1 MNPPPEN
8 YTSLF
13 KEISILYKNR
23 NDSTLKAYWLTG
35 KYIGETEDLYKK
47 THGKESVS
55 GYGNKLIERLSIDL
69 SKKYGKG
76 FSETNIKNMR
86 RFYRLYEKSQPVAE
100 LEWSKYVVLFPVK
113 DEEKRRE
120 LEKLAIEENLT
131 KFQLKKFVEVHRLR
145 NRNDS
150 ENEKS
155 DILPERGSLY
165 RYSLARDHGAPV
177 RSGDL
182 LIDCGFN
189 TWRREVIENFK
200 EHEGKEVFKLKKV
213 KGKYYITEG
222 FGKKKEELLYTY
234 KAYVEKVIDG
244 DTLWVNIDCGFNTFA
259 RQKIRLRGVDTPEI
273 MFPEGK
279 RARDF
284 VKRRLDKCGFVIIR
298 TYKTDMYDRYVSD
311 IFYLPGTDDADE
323 VAGAGKLLNSELIE
337 KGLGRII

>member
-1 MNPPPEN
+1 MN
-8 YTSLF
+8 YTLKNYPTLL
-13 KEISILYKNR
+13 KEISKLYRDTK
-23 NDSTLKAYWLTG
+23 DSMLEAYWKTG
-35 KYIGETEDLYKK
+35 RYISETENSHKQ
-47 THGKESVS
+47 THEEGTAT
-55 GYGNKLIERLSIDL
+55 GYGRKIIEKLSEDL
-69 SKKYGKG
+69 TKKYGKG
-76 FSETNIKNMR
+76 FSVTNIKNMR
-86 RFYRLYEKSQPVAE
+86 RFYRLYEKSQPAAQ
-100 LEWSKYVVLFPVK
+100 LEWSKYVTLFPIK

-145 NRNDS
+145 NRNDAGK
-150 ENEKS
+150 ENC
-155 DILPERGSLY
+155 DIAPQRGSLY
-165 RYSLARDHGAPV
+165 RYSLARGYGTPV
-177 RSGDL
+177 KRVNT

-189 TWRREVIENFK
+189 TWRWEVIENLK

-222 FGKKKEELLYTY
+222 FDKKQKELLYTY

-244 DTLWVNIDCGFNTFA
+244 DTLWVNIDCGFNTMA

-284 VKRRLDKCGFVIIR
+284 VKRTLDKCGFLIIR

-311 IFYLPGTDDADE
+311 IFYLPGVDDPDT
-323 VAGAGKLLNSELIE
+323 VAAEGRLLNREIIE
-337 KGLGRII
+337 KGLGRSI